1 MADPTYERG
10 IEIQRELGL
19 WVEGAASNP
28 VHDDFSK
35 FGTRFAFGEV
45 WSRPGLDLR
54 TRSCITIAILTA
66 LVRPEYLAMHLKAG
80 LRNGLSPDEMREV
93 IFHTA
98 VYAGITAG
106 AQAMRVADEVL
117 GASSSTKQEQE

>member
-1 MADPTYERG
+1 MSDPIHERG
-10 IEIQRELGL
+10 VKVQQQLGL
-19 WVEGAASNP
+19 WMESQARNP
-28 VHDDFSK
+28 VHDDFSD
-35 FGTRFAFGEV
+35 FGTKYAFGEV
-45 WSRPGLDLR
+45 WSRPGLDFR

-80 LRNGLSPDEMREV
+80 SRNGLSAEEMREV

-117 GASSSTKQEQE
+117 DASPTVED